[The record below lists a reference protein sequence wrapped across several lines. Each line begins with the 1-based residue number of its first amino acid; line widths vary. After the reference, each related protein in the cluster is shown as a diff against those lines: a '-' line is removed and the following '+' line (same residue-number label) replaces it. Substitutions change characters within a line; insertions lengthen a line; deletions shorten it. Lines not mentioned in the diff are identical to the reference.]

1 MAIAPTYTISKID
14 AIRFIFITY
23 NMIIEL
29 IYADINQ
36 NIDSIST
43 FVTRQLK
50 VINIRILL
58 NSSKDISIFFH
69 YTYFFYYYI
78 NIYIIAHS
86 MK

>member
-14 AIRFIFITY
+14 AIRFIFIKY

-58 NSSKDISIFFH
+58 NSSKDISIFFSL
-69 YTYFFYYYI
+69 YIFYYYI